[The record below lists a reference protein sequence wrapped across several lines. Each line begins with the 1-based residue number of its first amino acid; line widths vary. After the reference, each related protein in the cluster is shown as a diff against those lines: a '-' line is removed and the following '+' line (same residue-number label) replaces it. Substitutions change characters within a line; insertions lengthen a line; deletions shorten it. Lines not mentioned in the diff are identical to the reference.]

1 MKLTQRGNRFYL
13 VKRVPDR
20 FSSVEPRK
28 QIWVSLK
35 TDSRSEAK
43 ARAHAAVRDLENQ
56 WLAKLN
62 GECCDIRRY
71 EALTSIS
78 TSRGFPYLPAD
89 EVARQTLDEIL
100 RRVSVAQENRT
111 VAAAVL
117 GAEKKPAYKLSSLV
131 DLYVQLVA
139 AEIKDKGRDQKRI
152 WLNTLNRSF
161 NRLIAVI
168 GDKDISDLS
177 RDDALTYRNH
187 WVQRIEEE
195 GIAAKTANRELTAI
209 GGVFS
214 KLYKLTGI
222 GDPALFRNLA
232 FASKRNYRPPYNE
245 SFIRESILPSLN
257 AEILNDDA
265 SDILRILI
273 NTGMRPSEVTGLA
286 AEDMYLDE
294 EIPYLS
300 IRPRAGREL
309 KSQTSIRDIPLVG
322 IAFDA
327 AKRHPTGFTRYL
339 EKTGTLSQT
348 INKFLRANDLC
359 PSPKHSVYSFRH
371 GFQDRL
377 TAAEAP
383 DRIQADLMGH
393 RYVRERYGMGPSL
406 TQKAEWL
413 GKVGFYAD
421 DTR

>member
-1 MKLTQRGNRFYL
+1 MKLTQRGARFYL

-28 QIWVSLK
+28 QVWVSLK

-43 ARAHAAVRDLENQ
+43 ARAHDAIRDLENQ
-56 WLAKLN
+56 WAAKLN

-100 RRVSVAQENRT
+100 RRVSAAQENQT

-117 GAEKKPAYKLSSLV
+117 GAETKPVHKLSSIV
-131 DLYVQLVA
+131 DLYVQLMA
-139 AEIKDKGRDQKRI
+139 AETKEKGRDQRRI
-152 WLNTLNRSF
+152 WFNTLNRSF
-161 NRLIAVI
+161 NRLISVI
-168 GDKDISDLS
+168 GDKDITDLS
-177 RDDALTYRNH
+177 RDDALSYRNH
-187 WVQRIEEE
+187 WVQRIEGE
-195 GIAAKTANRELTAI
+195 GIAAKTANREMTAI

-214 KLYKLTGI
+214 KLYKLKGI

-232 FASKRNYRPPYNE
+232 FASKRNYRPPYGE
-245 SFIRESILPSLN
+245 SYIRDSILPSLN
-257 AEILNDDA
+257 ARILNNDA

-286 AEDMYLDE
+286 AEDIYLEE
-294 EIPYLS
+294 EIPYLA
-300 IRPRAGREL
+300 IRPRERREL

-322 IAFDA
+322 IALDA
-327 AKRHPTGFTRYL
+327 AKRHPEGFTRYQD
-339 EKTGTLSQT
+339 KTGTLGQT
-348 INKFLRANDLC
+348 INKFLKANGLC
-359 PSPKHSVYSFRH
+359 PTAKHSVYSFRH

-393 RYVRERYGMGPSL
+393 RYVRERYGCGPSL
-406 TQKAEWL
+406 SQKAEWL
-413 GKVGFYAD
+413 SKVGFFD
-421 DTR
+421 EDT